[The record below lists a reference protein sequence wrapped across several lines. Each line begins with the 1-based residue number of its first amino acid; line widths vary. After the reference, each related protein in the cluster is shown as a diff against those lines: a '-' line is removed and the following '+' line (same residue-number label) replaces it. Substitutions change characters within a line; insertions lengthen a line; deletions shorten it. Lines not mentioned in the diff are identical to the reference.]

1 MLRRGAIM
9 HANIVTWRL
18 TEAVRNPED
27 YERYLK
33 ALAQKNVPIL
43 RRFGLLDSFVLRTS
57 EDTVQVVNVFEDQ
70 AGAESAWA
78 EINRSLAPAI
88 EGHLELMHRI
98 SAQADDLPLLIDYS
112 N

>member
-1 MLRRGAIM
+1 M

-27 YERYLK
+27 YEAYLK

-43 RRFGLLDSFVLRTS
+43 RRFGLLDSFVLRMS

-78 EINRSLAPAI
+78 EINDSLAPALD
-88 EGHLELMHRI
+88 GHFELIHRV
-98 SAQADDLPLLIDYS
+98 SARADDLPLLLDLPI
-112 N
+112 